1 MINMGSI
8 PLSFSVLIV
17 FPIWHYLVS
26 VAFVWPKF
34 KAWKRAAT
42 NDNASW
48 KEFKT
53 RVLWHN
59 EPPHR
64 LSPFW
69 GTLKQITSFLG
80 GCLYLLATAS
90 L

>member
-1 MINMGSI
+1 MSSI
-8 PLSFSVLIV
+8 PFSFSVVIV

-34 KAWKRAAT
+34 KAWKRT
-42 NDNASW
+42 DNNDNAIW
-48 KEFKT
+48 KEFEI

-59 EPPHR
+59 ETPHE

-69 GTLKQITSFLG
+69 GTLKQIISIFG
-80 GCLYLLATAS
+80 GCLYLLATTGIP
-90 L
+90 